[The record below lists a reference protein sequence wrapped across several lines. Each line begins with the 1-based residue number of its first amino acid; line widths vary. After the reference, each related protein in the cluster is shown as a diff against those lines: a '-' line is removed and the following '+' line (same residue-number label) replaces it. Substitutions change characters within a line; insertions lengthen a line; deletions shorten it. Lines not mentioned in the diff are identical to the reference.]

1 MSTVAEILAAIKTLS
16 PEERDEIKLYL
27 RQLMVKDS
35 QNAANEKTK
44 QKPQAPLGAK
54 SL

>member
-1 MSTVAEILAAIKTLS
+1 MSTVAEILTAIKTLS
-16 PEERDEIKLYL
+16 LEERDEIKSYL
-27 RQLMVKDS
+27 RQLMVKES
-35 QNAANEKTK
+35 QEAADKQST

>member
-1 MSTVAEILAAIKTLS
+1 MKTVAEILAAIKTLS

-27 RQLMVKDS
+27 RECMAKDF
-35 QNAANEKTK
+35 QKTADEKPK